1 MKKYLLYAAVIAIV
15 GFLFYN
21 KVYIPKHTY
30 KTVTAKKADMA
41 IKVSGVGN
49 VGAKDI
55 YKIGSIY
62 GGKVLDFNINEGD
75 FITKGTTVAKIDFVD
90 LKDIIAEQEAM
101 IKKLKNDIK
110 SLQVDKQSAL
120 EKYNY
125 QEEIYTKNK
134 KLFKLKLISALEFKK
149 YKTDYEVAKLLVDSL
164 SSKID
169 SFKTQIS
176 QIIAN
181 IEGLKKRLSRY
192 TIVAPIDGYITK
204 KYISN
209 YQIITPNQTLI
220 EVVNPKDVWVKTF
233 IDTRISGDV
242 KVGDIAVIKLRSSNK
257 LHKGKVVNIK
267 PINNGITYEREI
279 DVGFDNLPI
288 PFYLEEQAIVDIAI
302 KKLQNIVKIPT
313 KVLVNYK
320 NQDGVW
326 VVENHK
332 AKFKPIKILSHS
344 DKFVGVDGL
353 SLDDKILVPSP
364 NKKALTD
371 GMKIYHD

>member
-1 MKKYLLYAAVIAIV
+1 M
-15 GFLFYN
+15 
-21 KVYIPKHTY
+21 
-30 KTVTAKKADMA
+30 
-41 IKVSGVGN
+41 
-49 VGAKDI
+49 
-55 YKIGSIY
+55 
-62 GGKVLDFNINEGD
+62 
-75 FITKGTTVAKIDFVD
+75 
-90 LKDIIAEQEAM
+90 
-101 IKKLKNDIK
+101 
-110 SLQVDKQSAL
+110 
-120 EKYNY
+120 
-125 QEEIYTKNK
+125 
-134 KLFKLKLISALEFKK
+134 
-149 YKTDYEVAKLLVDSL
+149 
-164 SSKID
+164 
-169 SFKTQIS
+169 
-176 QIIAN
+176 
-181 IEGLKKRLSRY
+181 
-192 TIVAPIDGYITK
+192 
-204 KYISN
+204 
-209 YQIITPNQTLI
+209 
-220 EVVNPKDVWVKTF
+220 KTF

-326 VVENHK
+326 VVEYHK
-332 AKFKPIKILSHS
+332 AKFKPIEILSHS